1 MARST
6 GAGDTRAVRRDGP
19 AGAGSGPSE
28 KTRAR
33 GKGMTG
39 QQSGSNRP
47 AVKTGAAKRAPKK
60 GEVPARGTRRKGTSQ
75 KTRPGKTGEVRAAR
89 SKKPSK
95 IR

>member
-6 GAGDTRAVRRDGP
+6 GSGDDRIVRRDGP

-33 GKGMTG
+33 GMGMTG
-39 QQSGSNRP
+39 QQSGSTRP

-60 GEVPARGTRRKGTSQ
+60 GEVPQKGGAR
-75 KTRPGKTGEVRAAR
+75 KTRVGKNNTVHASR
-89 SKKPSK
+89 SKKASK